1 MNFMD
6 NRIIVLCGYQGSG
19 KDYLASEL
27 KKRGYDFIISHTT
40 RPMRPN
46 ENEENPYYFTT
57 KEKFLEM
64 IENDEFLEYRTYNT
78 LVDNIPDVW
87 YYGVNKKAVKE
98 NKSYVVVLDK
108 LGLIEFKKEFK
119 DRVVSFYID
128 ASDKNRYDRANS
140 RGGFNSQEWERRE
153 LADKKEFEGIFDI
166 VDGVIDNNDNK
177 LNTLKSLLFRISM
190 KEDDVCD

>member
-1 MNFMD
+1 ME

-27 KKRGYDFIISHTT
+27 KKRGFDFIISHTT

-46 ENEENPYYFTT
+46 ESEENPYYFTT
-57 KEKFLEM
+57 KEKFLKM
-64 IENDEFLEYRTYNT
+64 IENDEILEYRTYNT
-78 LVDNIPDVW
+78 LVNNIPDTW
-87 YYGVNKKAVKE
+87 YYGVHKQAVKDDRT
-98 NKSYVVVLDK
+98 YVVVLDK

-128 ASDKNRYDRANS
+128 TSDSNRYERANS

-153 LADKKEFEGIFDI
+153 IADKEEFEGIFDI
-166 VDGVIDNNDNK
+166 VDGIIDNNGDK

-190 KEDDVCD
+190 KEDDLCD

>member
-1 MNFMD
+1 MD

-27 KKRGYDFIISHTT
+27 KKRGFDFIISHTT

-64 IENDEFLEYRTYNT
+64 IENDEFLEYRAYNT
-78 LVDNIPDVW
+78 LVENIPDIW
-87 YYGVNKKAVKE
+87 YYGVNTKAVKE
-98 NKSYVVVLDK
+98 NKSYAVVLDK

-119 DRVVSFYID
+119 DRVISFYID
-128 ASDKNRYDRANS
+128 KSDKNRYERANN
-140 RGGFNSQEWERRE
+140 RGGFNLQEWERRE
-153 LADKKEFEGIFDI
+153 FADKKEFEGIFDI
-166 VDGVIDNNDNK
+166 FAGIIDNNDNK
-177 LNTLKSLLFRISM
+177 LNTLKALLFRISM
-190 KEDDVCD
+190 KEDGCYD

>member
-1 MNFMD
+1 ME

-27 KKRGYDFIISHTT
+27 KKRGFDFIISHTT

-46 ENEENPYYFTT
+46 ESEENPYYFTT

-64 IENDEFLEYRTYNT
+64 IDNDEFLEYRTYNT
-78 LVDNIPDVW
+78 LVDNIPNVW

-119 DRVVSFYID
+119 DRVISFYID
-128 ASDKNRYDRANS
+128 TSDKNRYDRANS
-140 RGGFNSQEWERRE
+140 RGGFNLQEWERRE
-153 LADKKEFEGIFDI
+153 FADKKEFEGVFDI
-166 VDGVIDNNDNK
+166 VDGIIDNNDNK
-177 LNTLKSLLFRISM
+177 LNTLKALLFRISM
-190 KEDDVCD
+190 KEDVSYD

>member
-1 MNFMD
+1 MENK
-6 NRIIVLCGYQGSG
+6 IIVLCGYQGSG

-27 KKRGYDFIISHTT
+27 KKRGFDFIISHTT

-46 ENEENPYYFTT
+46 ESEENPYYFTT
-57 KEKFLEM
+57 KEKFLKM
-64 IENDEFLEYRTYNT
+64 IENDEILEYRTYNT
-78 LVDNIPDVW
+78 LVNNIPDTW
-87 YYGVNKKAVKE
+87 YYGVHKQAVKDDRT
-98 NKSYVVVLDK
+98 YVVVLDK

-128 ASDKNRYDRANS
+128 TSDSNRYERANS

-153 LADKKEFEGIFDI
+153 IADKKEFEGIFDI

-177 LNTLKSLLFRISM
+177 VNTLKSLLFRISM
-190 KEDDVCD
+190 KEDDFCD

>member
-1 MNFMD
+1 MD
-6 NRIIVLCGYQGSG
+6 NRIIVLCGFQGSG

-27 KKRGYDFIISHTT
+27 KKRGFDFIISHTT

-46 ENEENPYYFTT
+46 ESEENPYYFTT

-78 LVDNIPDVW
+78 LIDNIPDVW

-108 LGLIEFKKEFK
+108 LGLTEFKKEFK
-119 DRVVSFYID
+119 DRVISFYID
-128 ASDKNRYDRANS
+128 TSDKNRYERANI
-140 RGGFNSQEWERRE
+140 RGGFNLQEWERRE
-153 LADKKEFEGIFDI
+153 IADKKEFEGIFDI
-166 VDGVIDNNDNK
+166 VDGIIDNNDNK
-177 LNTLKSLLFRISM
+177 LNTLKALLFRISM
-190 KEDDVCD
+190 KEDALCD

>member
-1 MNFMD
+1 MD

-27 KKRGYDFIISHTT
+27 KKRGFDFIISHTT

-64 IENDEFLEYRTYNT
+64 IESDEFLEYRTYNT
-78 LVDNIPDVW
+78 LIDNIPDVW

-108 LGLIEFKKEFK
+108 LGLFEFKKEFK
-119 DRVVSFYID
+119 DRVISFYID
-128 ASDKNRYDRANS
+128 TSDKNRYERANN
-140 RGGFNSQEWERRE
+140 RGGFNLQEWERRE
-153 LADKKEFEGIFDI
+153 FADKKEFEGIFDI

-177 LNTLKSLLFRISM
+177 LNTLKALLFRISM
-190 KEDDVCD
+190 KEDGLCD